1 VHVDADFVAD
11 LELPWGLGWFF
22 FPARRDC
29 TTECVGYRYALP
41 LTLSTRVMDFA
52 HSMLCCGTRHLMKHF
67 IGVAVLVTLA
77 LAVRFWAFPRSS
89 LDCYGVHATYFVIS
103 LRTITF
109 WFLIG
114 TAAVWCVIAW
124 KSGRV

>member
-1 VHVDADFVAD
+1 
-11 LELPWGLGWFF
+11 
-22 FPARRDC
+22 
-29 TTECVGYRYALP
+29 
-41 LTLSTRVMDFA
+41 
-52 HSMLCCGTRHLMKHF
+52 MKHF

-77 LAVRFWAFPRSS
+77 LAVRFWVFPRSS
-89 LDCYGVHATYFVIS
+89 LDRYGVHATYFVIS

-114 TAAVWCVIAW
+114 TAAVWFVIAW